1 MHDVLGLLVIEHGI
15 ADFVRD
21 ILSAVAAGLILV
33 GFSAFFGH
41 VRFSKTRMDR
51 IAVEV
56 RHTQKTAG
64 VEPFY
69 DGEL

>member
-1 MHDVLGLLVIEHGI
+1 MHDVLGLLVVDHDT
-15 ADFVRD
+15 ADFIRD
-21 ILSAVAAGLILV
+21 TLSAVSAGLILV
-33 GFSAFFGH
+33 GLSAIVAH
-41 VRFSKTRMDR
+41 VRISKTRVDR